1 MFIITKFRDRIS
13 CLIKDS
19 KYTFSLINRMEEFLV
34 LIKLMKILT
43 FTVVL
48 GTDIFNI
55 YLKNNV
61 KHI

>member
-1 MFIITKFRDRIS
+1 MFIITKFRGRIS

-43 FTVVL
+43 FTVIL

>member
-19 KYTFSLINRMEEFLV
+19 KYTFNLINRMEEFLV